1 MKITKS
7 RLKQIIKEELA
18 DALTEQ
24 ERGSD
29 ASINK
34 TMVVNQA
41 RDRLRKKIQTLPGL
55 GGRADLPFQ
64 LQEAIASELFRLSG
78 GDSKKCLSMAD
89 TVGDMI
95 VDLSKPEIKDGKLD
109 KRILMIFAKK
119 ALDYLKGM
127 PASKVSKKKRPRH
140 MQVQPGPAANDN
152 VRRTTSVV
160 QGTLRNVRIK
170 MRKEGNYYIATATNE
185 DGVSA
190 EGAARFRGSINLAR
204 SAAAADARANLLKK
218 LQGTK

>member
-1 MKITKS
+1 
-7 RLKQIIKEELA
+7 
-18 DALTEQ
+18 
-24 ERGSD
+24 
-29 ASINK
+29 
-34 TMVVNQA
+34 
-41 RDRLRKKIQTLPGL
+41 
-55 GGRADLPFQ
+55 
-64 LQEAIASELFRLSG
+64 
-78 GDSKKCLSMAD
+78 MAD

-152 VRRTTSVV
+152 VKPRVQPGPAANDNVKRTTSVV